1 MHRAQQSS
9 HTKALRGPGRTHTD
23 RVEPKPTMHEEMR
36 NELNQEEEQYDKGP
50 PCSGETP
57 AAEDEDLKYG
67 CMTMPVQK

>member
-1 MHRAQQSS
+1 
-9 HTKALRGPGRTHTD
+9 
-23 RVEPKPTMHEEMR
+23 VEPKPTMHEEMR